1 MYIFGSSNGG
11 GFAPLVPETE
21 SEQAQV
27 RGYIT
32 IGGWVKTWFEHML
45 DIERR
50 RFALMKKSPGEVTDR
65 IKGAT
70 TLYYE
75 WLIKGRSVPEILK
88 KSRSLQNY
96 GPMGKT
102 KRIFTD
108 DR

>member
-75 WLIKGRSVPEILK
+75 WLIKGRSVPEILEK
-88 KSRSLQNY
+88 PELAELW
-96 GPMGKT
+96 PDGKDQA
-102 KRIFTD
+102 IFTD
-108 DR
+108 DH